1 MVGCAA
7 QPQSTTGPSAQ
18 QTSTN
23 DGFMTYSQLVAQ
35 YEAAQASMPLAPGAK
50 YPPFPDG
57 YDKSGL
63 YQAMYGQSIAFGVY
77 QCSWESEWL
86 NTRATDSA
94 RASTALSVL
103 LKIPENIV
111 FVQTYDASLQTV
123 MTDAYNKASLGD
135 PSGVQ
140 SLAAAC

>member
-1 MVGCAA
+1 
-7 QPQSTTGPSAQ
+7 
-18 QTSTN
+18 
-23 DGFMTYSQLVAQ
+23 MTYSQMVDQ
-35 YEAAQASMPLAPGAK
+35 YEAAQTSMPLAPGDL

-57 YDKSGL
+57 YDKSGR
-63 YQAMYGQSIAFGVY
+63 YQAMYGQVIAFGVY

-86 NTRATDSA
+86 TTRTTDSD

-111 FVQTYDASLQTV
+111 FVQTYDSSLQTV